1 MMMRKGLVV
10 PGSLVGG
17 PKNMTAGKKR
27 DTEDRLR
34 AAMAYLITGN
44 SLDASKVCGIPDKT
58 IRDWTREVW
67 WADFIGEC
75 RKEKNEELDAAFTSI
90 IHLAVGEVKDRIIN
104 GDEVID
110 TKTGSKNRKKV
121 SARDATLVAAVLVDK
136 RAISRGEPTRI
147 SKTLSEKDRLKTLAE
162 DLEGVLGVAET
173 GKSAEVQKDLH

>member
-1 MMMRKGLVV
+1 MAN
-10 PGSLVGG
+10 
-17 PKNMTAGKKR
+17 PKWSI
-27 DTEDRLR
+27 EDKLR

-44 SLDASKVCGIPDKT
+44 AVDASAVCLIPRET
-58 IRDWTREVW
+58 IRDWTKEPW

-110 TKTGSKNRKKV
+110 TKSGTKNRKKV

-136 RAISRGEPTRI
+136 RAINRGEPTRI
-147 SKTLSEKDRLKTLAE
+147 SKTISEKDRLKTLAE
-162 DLEGVLGVAET
+162 DLEGVLGVVET
-173 GKSAEVQKDLH
+173 DKGAKVTKGLH